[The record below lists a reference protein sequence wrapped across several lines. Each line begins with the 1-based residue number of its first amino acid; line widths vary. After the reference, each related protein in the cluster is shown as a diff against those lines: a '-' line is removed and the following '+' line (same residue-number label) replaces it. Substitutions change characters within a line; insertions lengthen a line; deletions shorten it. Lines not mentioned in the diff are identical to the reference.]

1 MKSIK
6 FLILSFLLSLHIQL
20 YSQTNDDSTFI
31 KEIINLELEVRDK
44 KIKKAY
50 PIFNVSAFSNIKTRS
65 DTIYT
70 EINLGKE
77 INWETFGINSD
88 YGFFTNDKMIDSC
101 LYIHAPMFNMNKDK
115 FIIKYEVRFQ
125 NLTSYFVVDYYRKKR
140 GKWNFERSTKSISF

>member
-6 FLILSFLLSLHIQL
+6 FLFISFLLSLHIQL

-31 KEIINLELEVRDK
+31 QEIINLELKVRDK

-50 PIFNVSAFSNIKTRS
+50 PIFNVSAYSNIKTRS

-77 INWETFGINSD
+77 INWETFGIKSD

-101 LYIHAPMFNMNKDK
+101 LYIHAPLFNKNNDK

-140 GKWNFERSTKSISF
+140 GKWNFERSAKSFSF